1 MAASDYK
8 LHTLHLAEEWA
19 DLLTQLEMPKV
30 QLPRVNPTRPSC
42 HKQHGKPSAW
52 WDRSCPPPTVFSA
65 EVVAIVEELD
75 AKMFE
80 EWGYERRE
88 APFEL

>member
-1 MAASDYK
+1 MRASDYK

-42 HKQHGKPSAW
+42 HKQHGNPSVRVVGSELPTAYSLLGGGRG
-52 WDRSCPPPTVFSA
+52 DRRGA
-65 EVVAIVEELD
+65 
-75 AKMFE
+75 
-80 EWGYERRE
+80 RRE
-88 APFEL
+88 DVRGMGVCAPRGAV